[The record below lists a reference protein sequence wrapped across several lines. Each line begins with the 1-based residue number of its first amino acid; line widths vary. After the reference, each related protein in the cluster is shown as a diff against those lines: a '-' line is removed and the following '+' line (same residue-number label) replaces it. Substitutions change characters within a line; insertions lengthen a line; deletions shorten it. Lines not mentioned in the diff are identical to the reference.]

1 MSKELLEKIIDSLSE
16 MINYVN
22 DGMVSRDDPDFKEFY
37 EKVDNANELLNEL
50 TALYE
55 EIILL

>member
-1 MSKELLEKIIDSLSE
+1 MSKELLEKIINSLSE
-16 MINYVN
+16 MINYAD
-22 DGMVSRDDPDFKEFY
+22 DGMVSRDDPDFEEFY
-37 EKVDNANELLNEL
+37 EKVDNANKLLNEL